1 MILGLRA
8 FFRRIVAN
16 SLPPSLAHNTPN
28 MRFSTTE
35 KTWIASEAR
44 YLFFTENGPVEIAFR
59 PYKTLKITS
68 SLAALM
74 LLLLITGP
82 AIYTHLPA
90 IMPERDMER
99 DMVRIEKQ

>member
-1 MILGLRA
+1 MISGLRA
-8 FFRRIVAN
+8 FCKRIFAE
-16 SLPPSLAHNTPN
+16 SLPPSLAHDTPN

-35 KTWIASEAR
+35 KTWLASEAR

-99 DMVRIEKQ
+99 DMENQN